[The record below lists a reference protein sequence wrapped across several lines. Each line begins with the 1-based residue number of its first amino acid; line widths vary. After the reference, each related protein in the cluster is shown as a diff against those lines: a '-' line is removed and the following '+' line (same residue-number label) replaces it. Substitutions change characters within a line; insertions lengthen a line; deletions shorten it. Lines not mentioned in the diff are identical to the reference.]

1 MGRLCSYRSAW
12 LSLARQLMAR
22 FSHIKS
28 GMSLGLSTSP
38 CLSPNL
44 DVKRQTE
51 ADYDDD
57 NNDGDANA

>member
-1 MGRLCSYRSAW
+1 MGRICSYRS
-12 LSLARQLMAR
+12 ARQLMAR

-28 GMSLGLSTSP
+28 GLGLSSSP

-51 ADYDDD
+51 ADDDDDD
-57 NNDGDANA
+57 NDDAVWCPMPH